1 MRINIF
7 CCILLL
13 FALAGESAAE
23 SEPTE
28 ITLFKQGKA
37 ALGQGAPQEAISLFE
52 SSLEICTAQH
62 NSRCRMVNLTELG
75 TLYDQSGRRDDALRA
90 YQETLSIKRQLDS
103 SPQSIMGTLNDV
115 GEALHSLRRYQE
127 AVASFEEA
135 YAMAESLGIK
145 EASAALLNS
154 MGMSYF
160 ALNRLE
166 KALESFNDS
175 MRIRKELGAPR
186 ELLVQNLNNIGSVYV
201 SSGQYQQALPYLEE
215 AVAIFREINNPEAV
229 ATGLNNLGYAY
240 ASFNRHDKALA
251 SYEEA
256 LGLRRTLNT
265 PLETATVLNNMGL
278 LFSSIGRHEE
288 AIVRHEEALQIRK
301 AASDRK
307 GIAESLNNTGYA
319 QRTVGEYDQ
328 ALNNFEETLKIH
340 ETLNDR
346 RAVSTG
352 LNNLATVYD
361 TLGQY
366 DKALQY
372 HERALGLRREL
383 NIQADVAVTLNNIG
397 MIQINLGRYDKA
409 LAAFEESLALKKQHQ
424 LSPESI
430 AVSLNNIGAV
440 LDSIGQQEKALGY
453 YRQALEIRREQNLAG
468 AVGQSLSNIGSV
480 YLTLKRYPEAERT
493 FVEAEQEV
501 NKSDRKMKGNPG
513 LVELYLATGA
523 YDRAMSLLET
533 MAPGW
538 STEDATRIQY
548 HTQMGMALKGLGRLK
563 EATGELLTAVSLS
576 EETRY
581 RIKDRSGFFAS
592 GLAGGRIRSY
602 RVLLSVLCE
611 RALKGDLIDKRLAHL
626 GKDTADSAFY
636 LAESIKARTLLES
649 MAEVRRTTR
658 RRIIPEEWKRKEQSL
673 LQRLSAL
680 DEQWETAYRSGEAAV
695 KELNGKRAALRAQ
708 FQELIGMFRKKSP
721 RYAALYY
728 PAPIPAA
735 TLPLRK
741 DETVLE
747 FVFGDDACYLFI
759 VRTGG
764 VKQVIRIESSPEE
777 LEKSVKAFMEPLN
790 NNHPD
795 LFSEQLA
802 RELGKTLLAGA
813 QTGIK
818 SGSKVII
825 VPDGLLGLIPFGALM
840 TEVKSNEHGKVYLDD
855 RWVITYEHSSS
866 ALALDRLLR
875 PVKARKPLFA
885 LGNPVFDATDPRY
898 VAYKQGKA
906 PVALLPGQA
915 EHYPFRGLAI
925 HAKPG
930 SEARDQVEWEQVVFA
945 PLPESEVE
953 VKAIAAGLGVKP
965 VPPDVLLGMNANK
978 TTFLKS
984 QLEEYRYI
992 HFATH
997 ADLPGNVQ
1005 GVKEPFILLGQVAN
1019 DEQDRGF
1026 LTLSEILELQLS
1038 ADMVMLSACNT
1049 GKGELVAGEG
1059 VANLA
1064 RAFQH
1069 AGARSVVSSL
1079 WEVASDAAVEYMK
1092 SFYGHMKTTGNR
1104 AVALSLAR
1112 KEIKQKYPSPF
1123 YWAVFAFYGDGG

>member
-1 MRINIF
+1 MRINMF
-7 CCILLL
+7 CCILLF
-13 FALAGESAAE
+13 FALAGKAGAE
-23 SEPTE
+23 SEPAE

-37 ALGQGAPQEAISLFE
+37 TLEHGAPQEAIGLFE
-52 SSLEICTAQH
+52 SSLEICTAQD

-75 TLYDQSGRRDDALRA
+75 PLYDQSGRHDDALRA
-90 YQETLSIKRQLDS
+90 YQETLRIKRQLDS
-103 SPQSIMGTLNDV
+103 PPQSVMTTLNDV
-115 GEALHSLRRYQE
+115 GEALHALGRYQE
-127 AVASFEEA
+127 AAASFEEA
-135 YAMAESLGIK
+135 YAMAESLGIR

-160 ALNRLE
+160 ALNRLD
-166 KALESFNDS
+166 KALASFNDS
-175 MRIRKELGAPR
+175 LRIRKELCAPR

-201 SSGQYQQALPYLEE
+201 SSGQHQQALPYLEE
-215 AVAIFREINNPEAV
+215 AVAIFRGIDNPEAI

-240 ASFNRHDKALA
+240 ASLNRHDRALA
-251 SYEEA
+251 CYEEA
-256 LGLRRTLNT
+256 LGLRRALNT

-278 LFSSIGRHEE
+278 LFSSMGRHEE
-288 AIVRHEEALQIRK
+288 AILRHEEALKIRR

-307 GIAESLNNTGYA
+307 GIAESFNNTGFA
-319 QRTVGEYDQ
+319 QRAVGEYDS
-328 ALNNFEETLKIH
+328 ALNNFEEVLGIH
-340 ETLNDR
+340 EALNDQ

-352 LNNLATVYD
+352 LNNLASVYD

-366 DKALQY
+366 EKALQY
-372 HERALGLRREL
+372 HERALRMRREL
-383 NIQADVAVTLNNIG
+383 NITADVAVTLNNIG

-409 LAAFEESLALKKQHQ
+409 LSVFEESLSLKKQYQ

-430 AVSLNNIGAV
+430 AVTLNNIGV
-440 LDSIGQQEKALGY
+440 VHDSAGRSEKSLEY
-453 YRQALEIRREQNLAG
+453 YRRALEIRREQNLAG

-480 YLTLKRYPEAERT
+480 YLALKRYPEAERA
-493 FVEAEQEV
+493 FVEAEQEI
-501 NKSDRKMKGNPG
+501 NKSDRKSKGNPG
-513 LVELYLATGA
+513 LVEMYLATGS
-523 YDRAMSLLET
+523 YDRAMSLLDA

-538 STEDATRIQY
+538 STDDATRIQY
-548 HTQMGMALKGLGRLK
+548 HTQMGMALKGLGRLD
-563 EATGELLTAVSLS
+563 EATGELLTAVALS
-576 EETRY
+576 EESRY

-626 GKDTADSAFY
+626 GKDTADSAFH

-649 MAEVRRTTR
+649 MAEVRRATR
-658 RRIIPEEWKRKEQSL
+658 RRIIPEEWKRKEQLL

-680 DEQWETAYRSGEAAV
+680 DDQWETAYRSGEAAV
-695 KELNGKRAALRAQ
+695 KELNGKKAALRAQ

-728 PAPIPAA
+728 PSPIPAA
-735 TLPLRK
+735 KLPLKK

-747 FVFGDDACYLFI
+747 YVFGDDACYLFV
-759 VRTGG
+759 VRKGG
-764 VKQVIRIESSPEE
+764 VKKILRIAASPAE

-790 NNHPD
+790 RNRPD

-802 RELGKTLLAGA
+802 RELGKTLLAG
-813 QTGIK
+813 TGIK

-825 VPDGLLGLIPFGALM
+825 VPDGLLGLLPFGALM
-840 TEVKSNEHGKVYLDD
+840 PEVKSNEVGKVYLDD
-855 RWVITYEHSSS
+855 RWVITYEHSAS
-866 ALALDRLLR
+866 ALALGRLLR
-875 PVKARKPLFA
+875 PVKAGKPLFA
-885 LGNPVFDATDPRY
+885 LGNPVFDTSDPRY
-898 VAYKQGKA
+898 IAYKQGKP
-906 PVALLPGQA
+906 PVALQPGQA
-915 EHYPFRGLAI
+915 KHYPFRGLAI

-930 SEARDQVEWEQVVFA
+930 SEAREQVEWEQVVFT
-945 PLPESEVE
+945 PLPETEVE
-953 VKAIAAGLGVKP
+953 VRAIAAGLGVKP

-984 QLEEYRYI
+984 QLEEYRYL

-1019 DEQDRGF
+1019 DGQDRGF